1 MKAATTYTFPI
12 GAQDVT
18 GTVQQPKALVEFRD
32 GHVTGFETKLR
43 SQLLFFAGMLF
54 SIMIIALDS
63 LTIWTM
69 TKHTGTG
76 GTSLSIVNNENTW
89 GIGVATF
96 MLVCD
101 FLVFFTQTIDQFF
114 FHYTVWPLT
123 ALSWFGHLN
132 GTGLASAILG
142 MYMFY
147 DFGSIAERDEKLS
160 VVVSSLAAHALFV
173 SVHFAIVVEYIVRAL
188 RSAKQ

>member
-12 GAQDVT
+12 GAHDVQ
-18 GTVQQPKALVEFRD
+18 GTTQQPKALVAFRD
-32 GHVTGFETKLR
+32 GNVTGFETKLR
-43 SQLLFFAGMLF
+43 AQLLFFAGMLF
-54 SIMIIALDS
+54 SILIISLDS

-69 TKHTGTG
+69 TKHTGTA

-89 GIGVATF
+89 GIGVAIF

-101 FLVFFTQTIDQFF
+101 FLTFITQTIDQFY

-132 GTGLASAILG
+132 GTGLSSAILG
-142 MYMFY
+142 MYMY
-147 DFGSIAERDEKLS
+147 YPFGSIAERDEKLT
-160 VVVSSLAAHALFV
+160 VVVSNLAAHALFV
-173 SVHFAIVVEYIVRAL
+173 SVYFAIALEYIVRTL
-188 RSAKQ
+188 RSDKK

>member
-1 MKAATTYTFPI
+1 MATTTYTFPI
-12 GAQDVT
+12 GAHVAI
-18 GTVQQPKALVEFRD
+18 GAVQRPTALTELRD
-32 GHVTGFETKLR
+32 KNVTGFETKFR
-43 SQLLFFAGMLF
+43 SQLLFFAGLLF
-54 SIMIIALDS
+54 SVAIIALDS

-69 TKHTGTG
+69 TKHTGTA

-89 GIGVATF
+89 GIGLSIF

-101 FLVFFTQTIDQFF
+101 FLVAFTQTIDQFY

-132 GTGLASAILG
+132 ATGLSSAILG
-142 MYMFY
+142 MYMYY
-147 DFGSIAERDEKLS
+147 DFGSIAERDQKLS

-173 SVHFAIVVEYIVRAL
+173 SIQFALTLEYIVRSL
-188 RSAKQ
+188 RNSGK